1 MKLVLPLEEK
11 TRKSNHSGML
21 CIVSSDTLVFYFVID
36 TNICF
41 PCEVID
47 KRIWKKVVEQIAS
60 CAFLLI
66 QLDS

>member
-11 TRKSNHSGML
+11 TRKSNQPGML
-21 CIVSSDTLVFYFVID
+21 CIVSNDTLVFYFVID

-47 KRIWKKVVEQIAS
+47 KEFEKR
-60 CAFLLI
+60 LLSKLLLVCLFI
-66 QLDS
+66 DST

>member
-21 CIVSSDTLVFYFVID
+21 CIVSSDTLVFCFVID

-47 KRIWKKVVEQIAS
+47 KEFEKR
-60 CAFLLI
+60 LLSK
-66 QLDS
+66 LLRVPFY

>member
-1 MKLVLPLEEK
+1 
-11 TRKSNHSGML
+11 ML
-21 CIVSSDTLVFYFVID
+21 CIVSSGDTLIFYFVID

>member
-11 TRKSNHSGML
+11 TRKSNQPGML
-21 CIVSSDTLVFYFVID
+21 CIVSNDTLVFYFVID